1 MTLASSSLQI
11 GSVSESP
18 LSPTLGST
26 TPLPAQSLHLARE
39 TENQKRAAAALREA
53 EGRTDPSG
61 TEEVTSE
68 MGLQDRG
75 GALRAQGEAAGRQG
89 GEAVDGVAQG
99 NGEWWAQPG
108 HGRWA
113 ENVAAE
119 VEWAR

>member
-1 MTLASSSLQI
+1 M
-11 GSVSESP
+11 
-18 LSPTLGST
+18 
-26 TPLPAQSLHLARE
+26 PAQSLHLARE
-39 TENQKRAAAALREA
+39 TENRKRKAAALREA
-53 EGRTDPSG
+53 EGRTNPSG

-68 MGLQDRG
+68 VGLQDQE

-108 HGRWA
+108 HGKWA
-113 ENVAAE
+113 EDVGAE